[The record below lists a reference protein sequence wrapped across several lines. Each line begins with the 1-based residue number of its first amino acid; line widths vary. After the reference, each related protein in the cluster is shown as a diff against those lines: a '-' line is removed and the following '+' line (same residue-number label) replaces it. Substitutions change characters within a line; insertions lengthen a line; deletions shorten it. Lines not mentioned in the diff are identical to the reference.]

1 MHEQRRPDK
10 TIRVPLQHPAERPC
24 ELNHGCGS
32 HLGWRRFRVF
42 VESCECSVDDDVGI
56 ALG

>member
-42 VESCECSVDDDVGI
+42 VESRECSVDDDAGI

>member
-24 ELNHGCGS
+24 ELNHGGS

-42 VESCECSVDDDVGI
+42 VESRECSVDDDAGI